1 MQFDEEGNLS
11 MDSSETG
18 IKKEENMDREMST
31 ELIEERE
38 DLEDEE

>member
-1 MQFDEEGNLS
+1 

-18 IKKEENMDREMST
+18 IKKEENMDSEMLT
-31 ELIEERE
+31 GLIEERE

>member
-1 MQFDEEGNLS
+1 

-18 IKKEENMDREMST
+18 IKKEENMDSEMST
-31 ELIEERE
+31 GLIEERE

>member
-1 MQFDEEGNLS
+1 MLHL

-31 ELIEERE
+31 GLIEERE